1 MKTVYPTKVSVTL
14 VLIISIIVGC
24 TLIPLIIN
32 SKWILFFIDL
42 LVYAIVL
49 YLMLSIKYEI
59 NDSQL
64 IIHQAI
70 GKMIIDIN
78 TIKSIEPTHTILSAP
93 ASSLDRLRISYNK
106 YDEVVISPRRK
117 EEFIRQLQ
125 YDFAVVQAFH
135 RGQSLITDS
144 LTKSVHIKNF
154 KAEYLESFNPS
165 ILQSLSYAC
174 TG

>member
-24 TLIPLIIN
+24 TFVPLIIN

-42 LVYAIVL
+42 LVYAILL

-64 IIHQAI
+64 IIHQTM

-78 TIKSIEPTHTILSAP
+78 TIKSIEPTHTIISSP
-93 ASSLDRLRISYNK
+93 AASLDRLRINYNK
-106 YDEVVISPRRK
+106 YDEVIISPRRK
-117 EEFIRQLQ
+117 EEFIQHLL
-125 YDFAVVQAFH
+125 
-135 RGQSLITDS
+135 SI
-144 LTKSVHIKNF
+144 
-154 KAEYLESFNPS
+154 NPQ
-165 ILQSLSYAC
+165 IELVEKK
-174 TG
+174 